1 MMIFGNQSII
11 KRGLLMLNNLKNI
24 KLSKIIF
31 ITSLLFIASC
41 STSFAYNNLGWLSSF
56 WIDDYVDL
64 NKSQSTQLKVIIN
77 NTRDWHREVE
87 LPKYKADLLDLRQL
101 LDKQA
106 DTAQLMAKI
115 TQVKQHWRNLLLY
128 ASDPLIELAK
138 TLTPSQRSE
147 MVENI
152 REQINDEIKE
162 HASLTKEEHQQSRLD
177 RQLDYYE
184 QWLGKL
190 TSEQRTLVSQANS
203 EYISTSNLWY
213 DYKLT
218 RLGAL
223 EALFNQQ
230 TLDDAQFAQQLR
242 TIISERELFMS
253 AELIERNEENLRA
266 YAQLLVKLNQTLSP
280 KQIAHVDEEFADLVG
295 TVNELL
301 TE

>member
-1 MMIFGNQSII
+1 MI
-11 KRGLLMLNNLKNI
+11 
-24 KLSKIIF
+24 
-31 ITSLLFIASC
+31 
-41 STSFAYNNLGWLSSF
+41 
-56 WIDDYVDL
+56 
-64 NKSQSTQLKVIIN
+64 
-77 NTRDWHREVE
+77 
-87 LPKYKADLLDLRQL
+87 
-101 LDKQA
+101 
-106 DTAQLMAKI
+106 
-115 TQVKQHWRNLLLY
+115 
-128 ASDPLIELAK
+128 
-138 TLTPSQRSE
+138 
-147 MVENI
+147 ENI
-152 REQINDEIKE
+152 RDQINDEIKK

-242 TIISERELFMS
+242 TIITERELFMS

-280 KQIAHVDEEFADLVG
+280 KQIAHVDEEFSDLVG